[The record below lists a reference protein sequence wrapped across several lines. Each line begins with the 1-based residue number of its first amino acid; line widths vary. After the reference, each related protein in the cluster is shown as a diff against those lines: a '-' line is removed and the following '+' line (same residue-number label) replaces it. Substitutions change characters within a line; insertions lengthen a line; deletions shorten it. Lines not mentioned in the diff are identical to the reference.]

1 MIRKAKKVTRKEDE
15 CAREVLDVVPAV
27 MRFIR
32 TEMRSH
38 RALELSVPQ
47 FRSLVIIERA
57 AGTSLAGVAAHL
69 GLTPP
74 SACKLIDGLA
84 GRGLVSRRESLGD
97 RRRVTLEI
105 TAQGAQ
111 ALASARKASQKSL
124 SRLLGA
130 LDGEELSTVTRAMS
144 ALRRVFAT
152 GAHPPSEGRSRT
164 HGNSRA

>member
-1 MIRKAKKVTRKEDE
+1 MIRKVKKVKQEDA

-38 RALELSVPQ
+38 RALELSVAQ

-57 AGTSLAGVAAHL
+57 AGTSNAGVAAHL

-84 GRGLVSRRESLGD
+84 SRGMVTRRESPGD

-124 SRLLGA
+124 SRLLGT
-130 LDGEELSTVTRAMS
+130 LDAPEVSDVIRAMS
-144 ALRRVFAT
+144 ALRRVFAA
-152 GAHPPSEGRSRT
+152 GAHTPSEGRSRSN
-164 HGNSRA
+164 GNSRA

>member
-1 MIRKAKKVTRKEDE
+1 MPGKGDE
-15 CAREVLDVVPAV
+15 CAREVLDVVPTV

-57 AGTSLAGVAAHL
+57 EGTSLAGVAAHL

-84 GRGLVSRRESLGD
+84 GRGMVTRKESSGD

-130 LDGEELSTVTRAMS
+130 LDAEELSRVTRAMS
-144 ALRRVFAT
+144 ALRRVF
-152 GAHPPSEGRSRT
+152 EGRS
-164 HGNSRA
+164 

>member
-1 MIRKAKKVTRKEDE
+1 
-15 CAREVLDVVPAV
+15 
-27 MRFIR
+27 
-32 TEMRSH
+32 
-38 RALELSVPQ
+38 
-47 FRSLVIIERA
+47 VIIERA
-57 AGTSLAGVAAHL
+57 EGTSLAGVAAHL

-84 GRGLVSRRESLGD
+84 GRGMVTRKESSGD

-130 LDGEELSTVTRAMS
+130 LDAEELSRVTRAMS
-144 ALRRVFAT
+144 ALRRVF
-152 GAHPPSEGRSRT
+152 EGRS
-164 HGNSRA
+164 

>member
-1 MIRKAKKVTRKEDE
+1 MRKEEE
-15 CAREVLDVVPAV
+15 CAREVLDVVPTV

-47 FRSLVIIERA
+47 FRSLVYIERA
-57 AGTSLAGVAAHL
+57 AGTSLLGVAEQL
-69 GLTPP
+69 GLTSP

-84 GRGLVSRRESLGD
+84 NRGMLTRGESPGD

-105 TAQGAQ
+105 TARGAQ
-111 ALASARKASQKSL
+111 ALASARRESQQSL

-130 LDGEELSTVTRAMS
+130 LDGEDLSAVTRAMS

-152 GAHPPSEGRSRT
+152 GAPAPSEGRSRS
-164 HGNSRA
+164 HGNP

>member
-1 MIRKAKKVTRKEDE
+1 MIRKANKVTKKEDE
-15 CAREVLDVVPAV
+15 CAREVLDVVPTV

-47 FRSLVIIERA
+47 FRSLVYIERT
-57 AGTSLAGVAAHL
+57 AGTSLLGVAEQL
-69 GLTPP
+69 GLTSP

-84 GRGLVSRRESLGD
+84 NRGMVTRGESPGD

-105 TAQGAQ
+105 TARGAR
-111 ALASARKASQKSL
+111 ALAGARRESQQSL

-130 LDGEELSTVTRAMS
+130 LDGEDLSAVTRAMS
-144 ALRRVFAT
+144 ALRRVFVT
-152 GAHPPSEGRSRT
+152 GARSPSERRSRF
-164 HGNSRA
+164 HGNP